1 MRKVELRIKDELK
14 YLTIKKL
21 VETNRNKKRFSI
33 KLDFSIR
40 SIDKMIAVYKE
51 KDNYMDYYNTER
63 YQ

>member
-21 VETNRNKKRFSI
+21 VETNMNKKRFSI

>member
-51 KDNYMDYYNTER
+51 KENYMDYYNSER